1 MTRMALNGNFKSC
14 RNCNRLRNDM
24 HCEACRDFD
33 MWLPMPVPKTDYTS
47 YSNKSV
53 LHLPRIKK
61 VLFRHPATIV
71 FWDDN
76 TKTVVKCSEN
86 DYFDCE
92 KGLAMAIAKKF
103 FGNEGNYY
111 NEFKKWLPEEEIDLD
126 PVTLSFTTAREVLE
140 RLSEALKNSYGEAN
154 EVIVEGE

>member
-1 MTRMALNGNFKSC
+1 MTTLKWHDMIS
-14 RNCNRLRNDM
+14 NDSGIGTLIDKVEYVDYSKM
-24 HCEACRDFD
+24 YTTT
-33 MWLPMPVPKTDYTS
+33 KTNANT
-47 YSNKSV
+47 NANTNIKKAAP
-53 LHLPRIKK
+53 PRIKK

-111 NEFKKWLPEEEIDLD
+111 NEFKKWLPKEEEIDLD
-126 PVTLSFTTAREVLE
+126 PVTLSFTTAREALE
-140 RLSEALKNSYGEAN
+140 RLSEALKNSYGESN

>member
-1 MTRMALNGNFKSC
+1 MTTLKWHDMIS
-14 RNCNRLRNDM
+14 NDSGIGTLIDKV
-24 HCEACRDFD
+24 EY
-33 MWLPMPVPKTDYTS
+33 VDYSKMYTTTQT
-47 YSNKSV
+47 NANTNTNIKKV
-53 LHLPRIKK
+53 APPRIKK

-111 NEFKKWLPEEEIDLD
+111 NEFKKWLPKEEEIDLD
-126 PVTLSFTTAREVLE
+126 PVTLSFTTAREALA
-140 RLSEALKNSYGEAN
+140 RLKEAIDNTYSKDI

>member
-1 MTRMALNGNFKSC
+1 MTTLKWHDMIS
-14 RNCNRLRNDM
+14 NDSGIGTLINKVEYVDYNKM
-24 HCEACRDFD
+24 YNTT
-33 MWLPMPVPKTDYTS
+33 KTNANT
-47 YSNKSV
+47 NTNIKKAAP
-53 LHLPRIKK
+53 PRIKK

-86 DYFDCE
+86 DYYDCE